1 MMTDLVK
8 QAMFRVNQGGVSNL
22 DTLDLV
28 QVPLSLIDTNDA
40 NFYSVK
46 EIQDLKDSIAL
57 IGLKQPLVV
66 LPTDGRYRLIAGH
79 RRYQALSELGKETA
93 PCVIQNGLTETEEQL
108 ALILTNST
116 ARELSYL
123 EKLEQAKRLK
133 ELFMKR
139 REEGAELPG
148 RIRNMVAEAMNESA
162 SNLARMEKIDKH
174 LIVDWKEP
182 LNQGQI
188 SASTAYEIAKLPE
201 NMQQRLKEEYPVAG
215 VLTAKVV
222 QGAEKMIEFP
232 FAPLNCPLRHGAL
245 CTRYAERAEMVA
257 NGTCSGCCKDCDHTE
272 GCSAFCDLC
281 KKDADREKER
291 AHKTQEEMEAEE
303 QYQKS
308 AYRRAQLSLKQW
320 AKDTRFDSMAEWN
333 ALPYTVKF
341 FREMVTPSR
350 NSWAP
355 NLGDLFEMAD
365 LLEIS
370 LPELLGFVPELPP
383 CTSEWH
389 KYPTD
394 KPHEGETVLCSY
406 KYGQHEFDTLT
417 YQNNQFGIVAD
428 NEFMPLKLDVK
439 YWTRAFPDT

>member
-28 QVPLSLIDTNDA
+28 QVPLTLIDTNNA

-93 PCVIQNGLTETEEQL
+93 PCVIQNGLTEAEEQL

-148 RIRNMVAEAMNESA
+148 RIRDMVAEAMNESA

-174 LIVDWKEP
+174 LIADWKEALNQGQISASTAYEIAKLPENMQQRLKEEYPVAGVLTAKVVQGAEKMKRREEGAELPGRIRDMVAEAMNESASNLARMEKIDKHLIADWKEP

-232 FAPLNCPLRHGAL
+232 FAPLNCPLVMEHCAHGMQNARKWSQTGL
-245 CTRYAERAEMVA
+245 APAAARIVTIPKTVRLSA
-257 NGTCSGCCKDCDHTE
+257 TCV
-272 GCSAFCDLC
+272 
-281 KKDADREKER
+281 
-291 AHKTQEEMEAEE
+291 
-303 QYQKS
+303 
-308 AYRRAQLSLKQW
+308 RR
-320 AKDTRFDSMAEWN
+320 T
-333 ALPYTVKF
+333 
-341 FREMVTPSR
+341 
-350 NSWAP
+350 
-355 NLGDLFEMAD
+355 
-365 LLEIS
+365 
-370 LPELLGFVPELPP
+370 
-383 CTSEWH
+383 
-389 KYPTD
+389 
-394 KPHEGETVLCSY
+394 
-406 KYGQHEFDTLT
+406 
-417 YQNNQFGIVAD
+417 
-428 NEFMPLKLDVK
+428 
-439 YWTRAFPDT
+439 